1 MLSWKLQTYRYLTEK
16 KKEKKNMD
24 YKNTGIR
31 FCNVSIRD
39 SFCVFSWIFFFN
51 HNEHGSGNLKP
62 LSLFVDQFHF
72 SAGQSTSEE
81 ESTLICYIHNVSPL
95 KMCFLQHSKDSYHQH
110 RTMSCIWKNTGWLV
124 SWLQGH

>member
-16 KKEKKNMD
+16 KKEKKTWITKIQVFDFVMFL
-24 YKNTGIR
+24 YETL
-31 FCNVSIRD
+31 
-39 SFCVFSWIFFFN
+39 FCVFSWIFFFN